1 MIKYSIRIMHG
12 KWECNKEGLIF
23 SCRARREPGEIWG
36 SVRLQLN
43 PDKCMVWV
51 LTGRTFGKGYTRASD
66 L

>member
-1 MIKYSIRIMHG
+1 MGSENVI
-12 KWECNKEGLIF
+12 EGLIF
-23 SCRARREPGEIWG
+23 FCGARREPGEIWG